1 MIHGNRIHGSAI
13 DHLIFE
19 MTSRIDCMSPN
30 KVIDIIINYVV
41 NNGGNRLKEKFNEL
55 AEKSSYVKERL
66 DNATSMKEDM
76 KDPGITD
83 YQEEDEE
90 AEGDFIDEMP
100 NLPEAEDDD
109 DFEFINDF
117 ENVGAE
123 AIR

>member
-1 MIHGNRIHGSAI
+1 
-13 DHLIFE
+13 
-19 MTSRIDCMSPN
+19 MSPN
-30 KVIDIIINYVV
+30 KVIDIIIYYVV

-76 KDPGITD
+76 KDPEITD

-100 NLPEAEDDD
+100 NLPEDEDDD
-109 DFEFINDF
+109 DFEFIDDF